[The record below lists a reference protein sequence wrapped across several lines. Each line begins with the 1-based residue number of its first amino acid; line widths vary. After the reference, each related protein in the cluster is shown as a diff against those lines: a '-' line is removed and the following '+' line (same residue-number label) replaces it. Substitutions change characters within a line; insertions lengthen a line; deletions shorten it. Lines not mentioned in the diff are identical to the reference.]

1 MTLKQGFNLNQI
13 LSLAA
18 LAAIVV
24 AILFGLAWC
33 GQIKETDKAVA
44 AKQQADAR
52 TLSAGDAGLIRDK
65 ADERIAEINAT
76 ANEAINEVRSE
87 TDPAARNRAARVGVC
102 RINSDASPDC
112 GMLLASS
119 D

>member
-1 MTLKQGFNLNQI
+1 MTRNQI
-13 LSLAA
+13 LSLISLCA
-18 LAAIVV
+18 LIVI
-24 AILFGLAWC
+24 ILLCFAWC
-33 GQIKETDKAVA
+33 GQIKETDKAIA

-102 RINSDASPDC
+102 RINRDASPDC
-112 GMLLASS
+112 GMLLANP
-119 D
+119 

>member
-1 MTLKQGFNLNQI
+1 MTRNQI
-13 LSLAA
+13 LSLIGLGA
-18 LAAIVV
+18 LIVI
-24 AILFGLAWC
+24 ILLCLAWC
-33 GQIKETDKAVA
+33 GQIKETNKAVA

-87 TDPAARNRAARVGVC
+87 TDPAARNRAARLGVC
-102 RINSDASPDC
+102 RINRDASPDC
-112 GMLLASS
+112 GMLLSNP
-119 D
+119 

>member
-1 MTLKQGFNLNQI
+1 MTRNQI
-13 LSLAA
+13 LSLIGLGA
-18 LAAIVV
+18 LIVI
-24 AILFGLAWC
+24 ILLCLAWC
-33 GQIKETDKAVA
+33 GQIKETEKAVA

-102 RINSDASPDC
+102 RINRDASPDC
-112 GMLLASS
+112 GMLLSNP
-119 D
+119 

>member
-1 MTLKQGFNLNQI
+1 MTRNQI
-13 LSLAA
+13 LSLIV
-18 LAAIVV
+18 LAAVVV
-24 AILFGLAWC
+24 AVLFGLAWC
-33 GQIKETDKAVA
+33 GQIKETNKAVA

-102 RINSDASPDC
+102 RINRDASPDC
-112 GMLLASS
+112 GVLTANP
-119 D
+119 

>member
-1 MTLKQGFNLNQI
+1 MTRNQI
-13 LSLAA
+13 LSLIGLGA
-18 LAAIVV
+18 LIVI
-24 AILFGLAWC
+24 ILLCLAWC
-33 GQIKETDKAVA
+33 GQIKETNKAVA

-87 TDPAARNRAARVGVC
+87 TDPAARNRAARLGVC
-102 RINSDASPDC
+102 RINRDASPDC

>member
-1 MTLKQGFNLNQI
+1 MTRNQI
-13 LSLAA
+13 LSLIG
-18 LAAIVV
+18 LSLLTVI
-24 AILFGLAWC
+24 ILLCFAWC
-33 GQIKETDKAVA
+33 GQIRETNKAVA

-102 RINSDASPDC
+102 RINRDASPDC
-112 GMLLASS
+112 RMLLANP
-119 D
+119 